1 MFAMW
6 DRMTQLTLQDAPA
19 LPRQHFYHSN
29 DRVLGFPAGSV
40 AKNLPANARDMGFD
54 PWSGKTPH
62 VGEQLSLWDTTIE
75 PVLWSLE
82 ATTTETHVPRA
93 SARQQEKPVQWEARA
108 LRLGSTPHSPQP
120 EKALAAAKT
129 QQSQK

>member
-1 MFAMW
+1 
-6 DRMTQLTLQDAPA
+6 
-19 LPRQHFYHSN
+19 
-29 DRVLGFPAGSV
+29 
-40 AKNLPANARDMGFD
+40 MGFD

-93 SARQQEKPVQWEARA
+93 SAWQQEKPVQWEARA